1 MLINDTENLISSFV
15 VPKKIK
21 RIAKTIQFF
30 SPKLAMLF
38 ANKLFKVPFKFKTPE
53 REKVMW
59 ESAQK
64 KRIKVS
70 SLDKEIDVLS
80 YGYSTKKVLLVH
92 GWAGRSTQLFM
103 IADKLLEKGFMVI
116 SFDATSH
123 GNSEG
128 KDSSLIEFIEVI
140 KQVHHDFGPFESAV
154 GHSLGGMAVYN
165 VANELQLKN
174 FVTIGAAN
182 RVSGVMR
189 RFVAG
194 LGLKPKISV
203 KLKKH
208 YDELF
213 KIDVDSLSSLTKAEE
228 IEMPVLVIHDA
239 KDGDVPVSCAKNIR
253 QNLKR
258 GSLLIT
264 NGFGHTKILRD
275 KETMSRVVNFINKN
289 Q

>member
-1 MLINDTENLISSFV
+1 MLVNDTKNLTFSFI

-30 SPKLAMLF
+30 SPKSAMLF
-38 ANKLFKVPFKFKTPE
+38 ANKLFKSPLKFKTPE

-59 ESAQK
+59 ESAQR
-64 KRIKVS
+64 KRLKVT
-70 SLDKEIDVLS
+70 SLNKEVDVLS

-92 GWAGRSTQLFM
+92 GWGGRSTQLFM

-116 SFDATSH
+116 SFDATAH

-128 KDSSLIEFIEVI
+128 KDSSLVEFIEVI
-140 KQVHHDFGPFESAV
+140 KQIGVDFGPFESAV
-154 GHSLGGMAVYN
+154 GHSLGGMALYN
-165 VANELQLKN
+165 TANELELKS

-182 RVSGVMR
+182 KVSGVMR
-189 RFVAG
+189 RFVSG

-203 KLKKH
+203 KLKNH
-208 YDELF
+208 YDALF
-213 KIDVDSLSSLTKAEE
+213 DFDVDSLSSLIKAQE
-228 IEMPVLVIHDA
+228 IQIPVLVIHDS
-239 KDGDVPVSCAKNIR
+239 KDGDVPVSCAQNIR
-253 QNLKR
+253 HNLKK

-264 NGFGHTKILRD
+264 NGLGHTKILRD
-275 KETMSRVVNFINKN
+275 KETMSRVANFINKN